1 MPGLAGFVLV
11 VTVSSRVAV
20 YNLATI
26 DVAKVIMF
34 VTDSS
39 LNQTNKPVKKRF
51 VILISGLGS
60 NMQQIVQLAYDSS
73 SLVSIQAVVSNKASA
88 AGLDWAAKQGIET
101 AVVDHRLFP
110 DREAFDHALAGAVA
124 KFEPDYVLLAG
135 FMRILTPGFV
145 NQFKGRL
152 INIHP
157 SLLPAFPGL
166 HTHARAIEAGVD
178 RHGCSVHFV
187 TDELDHGPVI
197 AQAALKVSP
206 TETPEQLA
214 QRVLVLEHQLYPEVV
229 QWLSRDQVTLDN
241 DGRVTLHGVNN
252 RHIGTSE

>member
-1 MPGLAGFVLV
+1 
-11 VTVSSRVAV
+11 
-20 YNLATI
+20 
-26 DVAKVIMF
+26 MF

-39 LNQTNKPVKKRF
+39 LNQTNKPLKKRF
-51 VILISGLGS
+51 VILLSGLGS
-60 NMQQIVQLAYDSS
+60 NMQQIVKLSTHASS
-73 SLVSIQAVVSNKASA
+73 RVSIQAVVSNEPGAP
-88 AGLDWAAKQGIET
+88 GLDWAAEQGFET
-101 AVVDHRLFP
+101 AVVDHRLFH
-110 DREAFDHALAGAVA
+110 DRETFDQALSGVVA

-135 FMRILTPGFV
+135 FMRILTPRFV

-166 HTHARAIEAGVD
+166 HTHARAIKAGAV

-197 AQAALKVSP
+197 AQAALEVSI

-229 QWLSRDQVTLDN
+229 QWLSHDQVTLDDN
-241 DGRVTLHGVNN
+241 GSITLHGVSH
-252 RHIGTSE
+252 RHIGTSK

>member
-1 MPGLAGFVLV
+1 M
-11 VTVSSRVAV
+11 
-20 YNLATI
+20 
-26 DVAKVIMF
+26 
-34 VTDSS
+34 
-39 LNQTNKPVKKRF
+39 
-51 VILISGLGS
+51 
-60 NMQQIVQLAYDSS
+60 
-73 SLVSIQAVVSNKASA
+73 SNKASA
-88 AGLDWAAKQGIET
+88 AGLDWAAERGIET
-101 AVVDHRLFP
+101 AVVDHRLFS
-110 DREAFDHALAGAVA
+110 DREKFDQALARVVV

-166 HTHARAIEAGVD
+166 HTHARAIEAGVQ

-197 AQAALKVSP
+197 AQAALEVST

-229 QWLSRDQVTLDN
+229 QWLSRDQVTLDDN
-241 DGRVTLHGVNN
+241 GKVTLHGVSY

>member
-1 MPGLAGFVLV
+1 M
-11 VTVSSRVAV
+11 AV
-20 YNLATI
+20 YNLDTI
-26 DVAKVIMF
+26 DVVKVTMF

-39 LNQTNKPVKKRF
+39 LNQTTKPVKKRF

-60 NMQQIVQLAYDSS
+60 NMQRIAQLANDASS
-73 SLVSIQAVVSNKASA
+73 CLSIQAVVSNKPSA
-88 AGLDWAAKQGIET
+88 AGLVWAAKQGFET
-101 AVVDHRLFP
+101 AVVDHRLFS
-110 DREAFDHALAGAVA
+110 DREAFDRALADVVA

-166 HTHARAIEAGVD
+166 HTHARAIEAGVSQ
-178 RHGCSVHFV
+178 HGCSVHFV
-187 TDELDHGPVI
+187 NDELDHGPVI

-229 QWLSRDQVTLDN
+229 QWLSRDQVTLDDN
-241 DGRVTLHGVNN
+241 GRVTLHGVSH
-252 RHIGTSE
+252 RHIGSSS

>member
-1 MPGLAGFVLV
+1 M
-11 VTVSSRVAV
+11 AV
-20 YNLATI
+20 YNLATV

-39 LNQTNKPVKKRF
+39 LKKTNKPVKKRF

-60 NMQQIVQLAYDSS
+60 NMQRIAQLANDPFSR
-73 SLVSIQAVVSNKASA
+73 VSIGAVVSNKASA
-88 AGLDWAAKQGIET
+88 VGLAWAARHGIET
-101 AVVDHRLFP
+101 AVVDHQLFT
-110 DREAFDHALAGAVA
+110 DRESFDQALARVVA
-124 KFEPDYVLLAG
+124 KYEPDYVLLAG

-145 NQFKGRL
+145 HQFKGRL

-166 HTHARAIEAGVD
+166 HTHARVIEAGEQ

-187 TDELDHGPVI
+187 TDDLDHGPVI
-197 AQAALKVSP
+197 AQAALEVSA

-214 QRVLVLEHQLYPEVV
+214 QRVLVLEHHLYPEVV

-241 DGRVTLHGVNN
+241 NGTVTLHGVNY
-252 RHIGTSE
+252 RHIGTSP

>member
-1 MPGLAGFVLV
+1 
-11 VTVSSRVAV
+11 VAV

-39 LNQTNKPVKKRF
+39 LNQTNKPLKKRF
-51 VILISGLGS
+51 VILISGIGS
-60 NMQQIVQLAYDSS
+60 NMQRIAQLANDSA
-73 SLVSIQAVVSNKASA
+73 SLVSIQAVVSNKPSA
-88 AGLDWAAKQGIET
+88 TGLDWAAQRGIET
-101 AVVDHRLFP
+101 AVVDHQLFSG
-110 DREAFDHALAGAVA
+110 REAFDQALAEVVA

-152 INIHP
+152 INVHP

-166 HTHARAIEAGVD
+166 HTHARALKAGVD

-197 AQAALKVSP
+197 AQAALEVST

-229 QWLSRDQVTLDN
+229 QWLSRDKVTLDDN
-241 DGRVTLHGVNN
+241 GRVTLHGVSY
-252 RHIGTSE
+252 RHIGTQE

>member
-1 MPGLAGFVLV
+1 M
-11 VTVSSRVAV
+11 AV

-39 LNQTNKPVKKRF
+39 LNQTNRPVKKRF

-60 NMQQIVQLAYDSS
+60 NMRQIARLANDPASP
-73 SLVSIQAVVSNKASA
+73 VSIQAVVSNKPSA
-88 AGLDWAAKQGIET
+88 AGLKWAAREGFET
-101 AVVDHRLFP
+101 AVVDHQLFP
-110 DREAFDHALAGAVA
+110 DREAFDQALAGVVS
-124 KFEPDYVLLAG
+124 KFDPDYVLLAG

-166 HTHARAIEAGVD
+166 HTHARAIGSGVD

-187 TDELDHGPVI
+187 TDDLDHGPVI
-197 AQAALKVSP
+197 AQAALEVSS

-229 QWLSRDQVTLDN
+229 QWLSRDQVTLDDN
-241 DGRVTLHGVNN
+241 GRVTLHGVSY
-252 RHIGTSE
+252 RHIGTS